1 MKDEKLYI
9 YIYIY
14 IYRERER
21 ERERESYLLIFFY
34 ERFSKYDCYHSSSLH
49 KFLQ

>member
-14 IYRERER
+14 IYIERER
-21 ERERESYLLIFFY
+21 ECYLLIFFY